1 MSMNLNRQR
10 LYIVSRESVV
20 EARRLIDVDEDALV
34 LLVGRGLFL
43 PVQLFDKRKVYAIS
57 EEVKEQGL
65 EGKLSAKV
73 ECLPANEVIDLIL
86 DNTVLNF
93 S

>member
-1 MSMNLNRQR
+1 MGDSCER

-20 EARRLIDVDEDALV
+20 EARRLIDVDDSASV

-43 PVQLFDKRKVYAIS
+43 PTKLFGKKKIYAVA

-65 EGKLSAKV
+65 AESLADDIECLSAADIV
-73 ECLPANEVIDLIL
+73 NLIL
-86 DNTVLNF
+86 NKDVLNF